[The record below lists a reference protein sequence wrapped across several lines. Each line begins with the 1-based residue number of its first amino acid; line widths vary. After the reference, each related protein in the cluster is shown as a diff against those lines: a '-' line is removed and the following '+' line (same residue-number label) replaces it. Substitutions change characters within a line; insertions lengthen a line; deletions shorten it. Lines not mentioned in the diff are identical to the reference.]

1 MEIDPRILERRRKVG
16 SELKPGYED
25 RKDDLR
31 WEMKHE
37 RLRLASRCCALETTG
52 YHPHQQM
59 HICARRSGHRGD
71 HHDYDTGFHWKWDK
85 EEGTTS
91 S

>member
-1 MEIDPRILERRRKVG
+1 MKIDPRILERRRKVG

-37 RLRLASRCCALETTG
+37 RLRLASPNGAS
-52 YHPHQQM
+52 HPPTD
-59 HICARRSGHRGD
+59 G
-71 HHDYDTGFHWKWDK
+71 KP
-85 EEGTTS
+85 
-91 S
+91 

>member
-37 RLRLASRCCALETTG
+37 RLRLASRCCVLEATG
-52 YHPHQQM
+52 Y
-59 HICARRSGHRGD
+59 
-71 HHDYDTGFHWKWDK
+71 HHDYDTGFHWQWDK
-85 EEGTTS
+85 EEGTTK
-91 S
+91 